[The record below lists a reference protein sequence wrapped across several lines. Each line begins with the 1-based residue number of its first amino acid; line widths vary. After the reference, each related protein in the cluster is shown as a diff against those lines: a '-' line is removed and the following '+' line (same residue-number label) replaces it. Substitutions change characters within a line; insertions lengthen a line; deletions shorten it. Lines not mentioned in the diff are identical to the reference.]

1 MTIGLLIFIPL
12 GYLFVLYR
20 NGFLGLD
27 LIFSR
32 VLYLVLL
39 SLTVYSFYM
48 GSYRLMRHLLGVS
61 GGDAIGPTTII
72 FFPTLLL
79 TIGMSK
85 PVNRFVNHIIYRPKL
100 FTQAIISELTAV
112 LASKPETGTL
122 QHVVIR
128 TAALLHVDRTALSL
142 QDDFHQAVAIGWGDV
157 HVEGDDLAWD
167 VPDATVTAV
176 YRVLI
181 ESLNNVVKHAR
192 NAQVNVSLRRLS
204 QQLELCIA
212 DNGPGYQLQDLSF
225 SELLRRNHL
234 GIMGM
239 HEWTRMVQGEL
250 RLVENKP
257 KGLAVLMRCP
267 I

>member
-1 MTIGLLIFIPL
+1 M
-12 GYLFVLYR
+12 
-20 NGFLGLD
+20 
-27 LIFSR
+27 
-32 VLYLVLL
+32 
-39 SLTVYSFYM
+39 
-48 GSYRLMRHLLGVS
+48 
-61 GGDAIGPTTII
+61 
-72 FFPTLLL
+72 
-79 TIGMSK
+79 
-85 PVNRFVNHIIYRPKL
+85 
-100 FTQAIISELTAV
+100 